1 MEIKINSQ
9 WSLGRLIKVKIPIHD
24 AGKCVVRKAPPNT
37 HSEILNNEKFFG
49 KQFYKIKKYVT
60 YEYFPY
66 PIKCMCMCFYHPS
79 IRAITLES

>member
-37 HSEILNNEKFFG
+37 HSEILNNKKFFG
-49 KQFYKIKKYVT
+49 KQFYKIKKYKNI
-60 YEYFPY
+60 YFLQSHNSMGQ
-66 PIKCMCMCFYHPS
+66 IKEL
-79 IRAITLES
+79 T